1 VVTQRGS
8 QDAIGAADAA
18 QAAYF
23 RSELAAVRDQL
34 TDTVRTWRAL
44 IERRGYANR
53 LRADVHDAET
63 QIRYLEKMI
72 ARLDRRFAGR

>member
-1 VVTQRGS
+1 VTQRGS

-23 RSELAAVRDQL
+23 RSELTAVRDQL
-34 TDTVRTWRAL
+34 TDSVRTRRAL
-44 IERRGYANR
+44 IERRGYADR
-53 LRADVHDAET
+53 LRADVHDAEA

-72 ARLDRRFAGR
+72 ARLDRRFSGC